1 MCDAFPFLDD
11 KCSAVGLYL
20 YAWRVRKRFPHTNAT
35 FERNNDANASSEEA
49 MVDVEIDRY
58 IDEHSVSNLN
68 YSLSTLPRLK
78 PADRDNLKLPSH
90 YFFKVIFR
98 RFATLLTLLLLS
110 ADIKSYIYCSFI
122 RRGFWWSI
130 YYYLRIL
137 IFIRMRHF

>member
-1 MCDAFPFLDD
+1 MPSRSLDD
-11 KCSAVGLYL
+11 KCSAVRLYL

-49 MVDVEIDRY
+49 MVDVEINRY

-90 YFFKVIFR
+90 FFSKVIFR
-98 RFATLLTLLLLS
+98 SIRNLAHHLTFIS
-110 ADIKSYIYCSFI
+110 GYKSYIYCSFI
-122 RRGFWWSI
+122 RGGFW
-130 YYYLRIL
+130 
-137 IFIRMRHF
+137 

>member
-1 MCDAFPFLDD
+1 MPSRSLDD
-11 KCSAVGLYL
+11 KCSAVRLYL

-90 YFFKVIFR
+90 FFFKVYFV
-98 RFATLLTLLLLS
+98 RFATLLITLLLS
-110 ADIKSYIYCSFI
+110 ADIRVTYTVHLLGVGFGDQYIYITFV
-122 RRGFWWSI
+122 F
-130 YYYLRIL
+130 
-137 IFIRMRHF
+137 

>member
-1 MCDAFPFLDD
+1 MPSRSLDD
-11 KCSAVGLYL
+11 KCSAVRLYL

-90 YFFKVIFR
+90 FFFKVIFR
-98 RFATLLTLLLLS
+98 RFATLLITLLLS
-110 ADIKSYIYCSFI
+110 ADIRVTYTVHLLGVGFGDQYIYITFV
-122 RRGFWWSI
+122 F
-130 YYYLRIL
+130 
-137 IFIRMRHF
+137 

>member
-1 MCDAFPFLDD
+1 MPSRSLDD
-11 KCSAVGLYL
+11 KCSAVRLYL

-35 FERNNDANASSEEA
+35 FERNNDANAPSEEA

-90 YFFKVIFR
+90 FFFKVIFR
-98 RFATLLTLLLLS
+98 SIRNLAHHLT
-110 ADIKSYIYCSFI
+110 FI
-122 RRGFWWSI
+122 SG
-130 YYYLRIL
+130 YYGSTFLHRLAELVRYLRS
-137 IFIRMRHF
+137 

>member
-1 MCDAFPFLDD
+1 MCEAFPFLDD
-11 KCSAVGLYL
+11 KCSAVRLYL

-90 YFFKVIFR
+90 FFFKVIFR

-122 RRGFWWSI
+122 RGGFWWSI

>member
-1 MCDAFPFLDD
+1 MPSRSLDD
-11 KCSAVGLYL
+11 KCSAVRLYL

-90 YFFKVIFR
+90 FFSKSYFV
-98 RFATLLTLLLLS
+98 RFATLLITLLLS
-110 ADIKSYIYCSFI
+110 ADIRVTYTVHLLGVGFGDQYIYITFV
-122 RRGFWWSI
+122 F
-130 YYYLRIL
+130 
-137 IFIRMRHF
+137 

>member
-1 MCDAFPFLDD
+1 MPSRSLDD
-11 KCSAVGLYL
+11 KCSAVRLYL

-90 YFFKVIFR
+90 AR
-98 RFATLLTLLLLS
+98 E
-110 ADIKSYIYCSFI
+110 ADWRCRKQKRYGDF
-122 RRGFWWSI
+122 
-130 YYYLRIL
+130 
-137 IFIRMRHF
+137 

>member
-1 MCDAFPFLDD
+1 
-11 KCSAVGLYL
+11 
-20 YAWRVRKRFPHTNAT
+20 
-35 FERNNDANASSEEA
+35 

-90 YFFKVIFR
+90 FFFKVIFR

-122 RRGFWWSI
+122 RRTPFIVTYTKVPS
-130 YYYLRIL
+130 YFARREAPTTD
-137 IFIRMRHF
+137 IFDYRACVTATS